1 MKRRRFIKTLSA
13 GAAGFG
19 ILKYPRVAHAGWGD
33 WPADKIDAILPDSR
47 KAKNVLEVY
56 MYGGVSAFDSFY
68 CVPGWGTG
76 DGTFLNAYRSD
87 TEARFQSCGF
97 GDARELTEAFGD
109 DENGTTVHLGPWAI
123 PLRQRPDITDRM
135 RIITMRHDQLAHE
148 GANPLALSGNRLGSP
163 RLAGLGS
170 SIQRYW
176 LEQPGGLRATPYAY
190 VLYPGVEFATD
201 NVGAGSAVGLHPGNA
216 TPLSLT
222 VSAGSQ
228 ITQLLSRNGVG
239 SDRAAFDSAMSHYEN
254 AYQRQFRTGGK
265 GAPTRSQSRSN
276 FEFSNYAR
284 RNADAIQSV
293 LDPSFFQSISGSE
306 CGTNATDM
314 PAMQL
319 RLATALLTRS
329 ADPARYVQVI
339 DGGITPN
346 PNAGHDT
353 HDGHV
358 DYASR
363 NVVHT
368 LEELANRI
376 NAPGED
382 DPDKLNLDETMIVL
396 TTEFG
401 RTPDRQGTT
410 GLNHW
415 PQGYVSVFIGG
426 PVTSAERGIYGH
438 ITEDQGI
445 AQNWMTPAEN
455 RMSIM
460 AAMGIYPFSPETF
473 AVGDVLGGVAN
484 ELEAATR
491 IREQYLGVTL

>member
-19 ILKYPRVAHAGWGD
+19 ILKYPRLAHAGWGD
-33 WPADKIDAILPDSR
+33 WPSDKIDAILPESR
-47 KAKNVLEVY
+47 TAKNVLEVY

-68 CVPGWGTG
+68 SVPGWGTG
-76 DGTFLNAYRSD
+76 NGTFLNAYLAD
-87 TEARFQSCGF
+87 TEDRFQSCGF
-97 GDARELTEAFGD
+97 GTSNELTEPFAD
-109 DENGTTVHLGPWAI
+109 DENGTTVHLGPWSI
-123 PLRQRPDITDRM
+123 PLRDRPDITDRM

-170 SIQRYW
+170 SIQRYF
-176 LEQPGGLRATPYAY
+176 LEQQGGLRATPYAY

-201 NVGAGSAVGLHPGNA
+201 NVSAGSAVGLHPGNA

-228 ITQLLSRNGVG
+228 ITQLLSRDGVG
-239 SDRAAFDSAMSHYEN
+239 NNRAAFDSAMSHYEN
-254 AYQRQFRTGGK
+254 AYRQQFRAGGK

-306 CGTNATDM
+306 CGSNATDM

-319 RLATALLTRS
+319 RLATALLTRTTD
-329 ADPARYVQVI
+329 AARYVQVI

-358 DYASR
+358 NYASR

-368 LEELANRI
+368 LKELADRI
-376 NAPGED
+376 NAPGEN
-382 DPDKLNLDETMIVL
+382 DPEKLNLDETMIVL

-401 RTPDRQGTT
+401 RTPERQGST

-426 PVTSAERGIYGH
+426 PVTSAERGVYGY

-455 RMSIM
+455 RMSVM

>member
-19 ILKYPRVAHAGWGD
+19 ILKYPRGAHAGWGD
-33 WPADKIDAILPDSR
+33 TPADNQDAMLPKSR
-47 KAKNVLEVY
+47 TAKSILEVF

-68 CVPGWGTG
+68 CVPEWGTG
-76 DGTFLNAYRSD
+76 NGSFLNAYRSES
-87 TEARFQSCGF
+87 EARFQSCGF
-97 GDARELTEAFGD
+97 GNASELTEPFAED
-109 DENGTTVHLGPWAI
+109 ANGTIVHLGPWAH
-123 PLRQRPDITDRM
+123 PLRQRSDITDRM
-135 RIITMRHDQLAHE
+135 RILTTRHDQLAHE

-163 RLAGLGS
+163 RLAGLGA
-170 SIQRYW
+170 SIQRHW
-176 LEQPGGLRATPYAY
+176 LEQPQGLRATPYAY

-201 NVGAGSAVGLHPGNA
+201 NVGAASAVGLHPGNA
-216 TPLSLT
+216 RPLSLT

-239 SDRAAFDSAMSHYEN
+239 NNRAAFDSAMSHYEN
-254 AYQRQFRTGGK
+254 TYRQQFRAGGK
-265 GAPTRSQSRSN
+265 GSPTRSQSRSN

-284 RNADAIQSV
+284 RNSDAIQGV
-293 LDPSFFQSISGSE
+293 LDPSFFQSIAGSE

-319 RLATALLTRS
+319 RLATSLLTRS
-329 ADPARYVQVI
+329 TDAARYVQVI
-339 DGGITPN
+339 DAGITPN

-368 LEELANRI
+368 LQELADRI
-376 NAPGED
+376 NTPGEN
-382 DPDKLNLDETMIVL
+382 DPDKIDLDETMIVL

-415 PQGYVSVFIGG
+415 PQAYVSVLIGG

-438 ITEDQGI
+438 ITEDQGL
-445 AQNWMTPAEN
+445 AQQWATPAEF
-455 RMSIM
+455 RMTCM
-460 AAMGIYPFSPETF
+460 LAMGIYPFSQETF

-484 ELEAATR
+484 EFEAATR
-491 IREQYLGVTL
+491 IREQYLGVML